1 MVPASSPS
9 SKGENLHNGEAPMV
23 RKLGKHQPKVV
34 VSSYD
39 AIPGLNPCS
48 PGLDDCFQHYHRMG
62 FHYPIDAMRGI
73 LGALSLD

>member
-39 AIPGLNPCS
+39 AVPGLNPCYL
-48 PGLDDCFQHYHRMG
+48 GLDDCFQHYHRMG
-62 FHYPIDAMRGI
+62 FHYLVDAMRGI
-73 LGALSLD
+73 LGEPSQD